1 MYASATRRVVR
12 RLSSRFTGLAR
23 GRPSAR
29 LVLTAC
35 AVLCA
40 APASASATQT
50 TFDPS
55 ETCVMIN
62 YPPEPCDGETDPIAG
77 INDQG
82 YQWHSLLKFDP
93 SSIPSAATVH
103 KATLRLYQTAE
114 SGGGSLLEVKEVA
127 HAWGARWTDWTTPGG
142 DFSSALEGVTPNGV
156 GEWTE
161 VDVTT
166 LARNW
171 VSSAL
176 SNNGVALTIP
186 DATAQ
191 EPYVVE
197 FSEAE
202 LVVDY
207 SDLRCPSNPFA
218 AAQTSTEG
226 PVHAW
231 NQYLLELIR
240 TETPPS
246 IRLSPTWSS
255 RAAAMLNVGIYDT
268 LNSVYFAK
276 LEDLATGTPT
286 TEVCGW
292 QSYLTLAETDPDTNG
307 NLAAGYAAKAIL
319 SSLYPHK
326 ATAITTEFNAIHG
339 TPSLDQDAFDLGSYV
354 ATRVLNARSAD
365 GAGASMSYTP
375 ASTTPGAWRP
385 SPTSSTQAGCS
396 AAVTPQWGN
405 VTPFT
410 LSAPVPHS
418 GPGGFSSLS
427 LLLSSSYYAAQVNEV
442 KAKGAVNASQTDRSD
457 DEEAS
462 AWFWANDLDGTY
474 KPPGQL
480 IDHTRLVVETQPA
493 AQTSGAAKD
502 FLTTWSRQGIRV
514 ARLYAEVS
522 LAMADGAIS
531 AWNLKYNTAIDLWR
545 PIDAI
550 QQADTDG
557 TLATVKDAA
566 WEPLSRDESELQ
578 FSPCFPAWVSGHATF
593 GGAWSR
599 TMENEFAEV
608 THSNP
613 FPLELTTEDPH
624 AVASARSFDS
634 FAEAGEENADSRIF
648 LGVHYGVD
656 AEDGLSVGR
665 TVADHVDGTRLRAR
679 QACAGWACATAIP

>member
-1 MYASATRRVVR
+1 MA
-12 RLSSRFTGLAR
+12 
-23 GRPSAR
+23 
-29 LVLTAC
+29 
-35 AVLCA
+35 LCA
-40 APASASATQT
+40 APAGASAT
-50 TFDPS
+50 
-55 ETCVMIN
+55 ETPFEVTESCVMIN
-62 YPPEPCDGETDPIAG
+62 YPPEPCDGVTDPIAG

-82 YQWHSLLKFDP
+82 YQWHSLLRFDV
-93 SSIPSAATVH
+93 SSIPSAAVVH
-103 KATLRLYQTAE
+103 KATLRLYQSAE
-114 SGGGSLLEVKEVA
+114 SGGGSPLEVKTLSE
-127 HAWGARWTDWTTPGG
+127 AWGPRWTDWDTPGG
-142 DFSSALEGVTPNGV
+142 DFSGALEPVLPNGV

-161 VDVTT
+161 IDVTLQVRDWT
-166 LARNW
+166 AFPL
-171 VSSAL
+171 
-176 SNNGVALTIP
+176 NNYGVGLTIP

-191 EPYVVE
+191 QPHVVE
-197 FSEAE
+197 FSDAE

-207 SDLRCPSNPFA
+207 SDYRCPSNPFA
-218 AAQTSTEG
+218 AAQTSTEE

-276 LEDLATGTPT
+276 LEDLATATPT

-292 QSYLTLAETDPDTNG
+292 ESYLTLAEADPDTNA

-319 SSLYPHK
+319 TWLYPHK
-326 ATAITTEFNAIHG
+326 TADVADEFEDIHDA
-339 TPSLDQDAFDLGSYV
+339 PSLDQDAFDLGSHV
-354 ATRVLNARSAD
+354 ANAVIAARTSD

-375 ASTTPGAWRP
+375 ASSTPGAWRP

-410 LSAPVPHS
+410 LSAPVARS
-418 GPGGFSSLS
+418 LPGGFSSLS
-427 LLLSSSYYAAQVNEV
+427 SLLSSSYYAAQVNEV
-442 KAKGAVNASQTDRSD
+442 KLKGAVNASVANRSD

-480 IDHTRLVVETQPA
+480 IEHTRLVVETQPA

-502 FLTTWSRQGIRV
+502 FIRTWSRQGIRV

-550 QQADTDG
+550 RQADTDG
-557 TLATVKDAA
+557 TLATVKDAS

-599 TMENEFAEV
+599 TMENEFEGV
-608 THSNP
+608 THTYP

-624 AVASARSFDS
+624 AVAPARSFLS
-634 FAEAGEENADSRIF
+634 FSQAGEENADSRIF

-656 AEDGLSVGR
+656 AEDGLGVGR
-665 TVADHVDGTRLRAR
+665 AVADHVDDTRLRPR
-679 QACAGWACATAIP
+679 QTCAGWTCATAIP